1 MINEVDLLT
10 INIHLMQNLI
20 HIGLFHVPSH
30 MILAYEHII
39 QRCSSLRVS
48 SLEQIFLIFEDG
60 SRSIKTRISSHL
72 TTASSHHI
80 GTYIRHNSFI
90 DDRVSNTP
98 QQSNMQLS

>member
-48 SLEQIFLIFEDG
+48 SLEQIFLKMDHEA
-60 SRSIKTRISSHL
+60 L
-72 TTASSHHI
+72 
-80 GTYIRHNSFI
+80 RHEYRLI
-90 DDRVSNTP
+90 
-98 QQSNMQLS
+98 